1 MTIARFARAAE
12 GPIGG
17 ALWFFWFVK
26 SVCYV
31 VLLYFH
37 GKMFRVG
44 AKRESE
50 ATLRRISL
58 AGVLFVLG
66 ACAHAPIQ
74 PSGTHLRAEEPAP
87 SGSVPA
93 PIQISTLLPKPKPTQ
108 RPETYSVVVNGVRAQ
123 ELLFALARDAKLNI
137 DIHSGI
143 TGTVTLNAI
152 EQTLPQLLSRI
163 SKQVDMRWELDGPNL
178 IVMPDS
184 PYLHTYRIDYLNM
197 ERTSTGTVGVSSQI
211 GTGGGT
217 AGGGGAGAAGATGG
231 GNSSSTTVR
240 NTSDN
245 KFWATLEKNIKD
257 ILHETDKVLP
267 TGATQSTLVQ
277 ASTGAPGSAPPP
289 PTAPNVSFREA
300 AAVIVNAEAGLV
312 IVRATSRQHEKIQE
326 FLDQVLANARRQVL
340 IEATIAEVQLN
351 NQYQQGIDW
360 SALRTRG
367 LTTISG
373 SQISS
378 GNVTTNPLFPF
389 GIGATPPSSLP
400 SASTI
405 PNLLTLAVSRGTNIA
420 GVLQLLESFGTVRV
434 LSSPKISVLNNQ
446 TALLRVV
453 DNIVYFTVQVTIVA
467 TANVAATTATNT
479 SPVTVPVGFVMN
491 ITPQI
496 SDNDTILLNVKPT
509 TTRLVKFVNDPNP
522 DLAKAGVQNPV
533 PQLRMRELES
543 LIKVN
548 SGQIAVLGGLIEDS
562 VNDIEDTIPIINSI
576 PIIGSLFS
584 SRNRNNAKTELVV
597 FLRPVVIRDPSIDGD
612 FRSFRTMIPGEDF
625 ISRPNPGKAGTPEFS
640 R

>member
-1 MTIARFARAAE
+1 
-12 GPIGG
+12 
-17 ALWFFWFVK
+17 
-26 SVCYV
+26 
-31 VLLYFH
+31 
-37 GKMFRVG
+37 
-44 AKRESE
+44 
-50 ATLRRISL
+50 LRRISL
-58 AGVLFVLG
+58 AGVVFVLG
-66 ACAHAPIQ
+66 ACAHAPIPQ
-74 PSGTHLRAEEPAP
+74 SDTHLRAEEAAP
-87 SGSVPA
+87 SGTVPS
-93 PIQISTLLPKPKPTQ
+93 PVQISTILPKPKPTA
-108 RPETYSVVVNGVRAQ
+108 RPETYSVVVNGVKVQ

-137 DIHSGI
+137 DVHPGI

-163 SKQVDMRWELDGPNL
+163 SKQADMRWELDGPNL

-184 PYLHTYRIDYLNM
+184 PYLHTYRIDYVNM
-197 ERTSTGTVGVSSQI
+197 ERLALGTVGVSSQI
-211 GTGGGT
+211 GTAAGG
-217 AGGGGAGAAGATGG
+217 AGGGGAAGGTG

-267 TGATQSTLVQ
+267 TGAPQPTLLQ
-277 ASTGAPGSAPPP
+277 AITGAPGTTPPA

-300 AAVIVNAEAGLV
+300 AAVMINAEASLV

-326 FLDQVLANARRQVL
+326 FLDQVMANVKRQVL

-360 SALRTRG
+360 SVLRTRG
-367 LTTISG
+367 LTSVFG
-373 SQISS
+373 NQISS
-378 GNVTTNPLFPF
+378 GNVSTTPTFPP
-389 GIGATPPSSLP
+389 GVTGTPPSSLP
-400 SASTI
+400 SAPGF

-434 LSSPKISVLNNQ
+434 LSSPKLSVLNNQ

-453 DNIVYFTVQVTIVA
+453 DNIVYFNVSVTIAPGNLNSNSV
-467 TANVAATTATNT
+467 TATNT
-479 SPVTVPVGFVMN
+479 TPVTVPVGFVMN
-491 ITPQI
+491 VTPQI

-509 TTRLVKFVNDPNP
+509 TTRLVKFVPDPNP
-522 DLAKAGVQNPV
+522 DLARAGVQNLV
-533 PQLRMRELES
+533 PQLRMREMES

-562 VNDIEDTIPIINSI
+562 VNDVEDTIPIINTI
-576 PIIGSLFS
+576 PFIGSLFS
-584 SRNRNNAKTELVV
+584 SRNRNNAKTELIV
-597 FLRPVVIRDPSIDGD
+597 FLRPIVVKDASIDGD
-612 FRSFRTMIPGEDF
+612 FRAFREMLPGENF
-625 ISRPNPGKAGTPEFS
+625 ISRPNPGKAGAPEFS

>member
-1 MTIARFARAAE
+1 LKRA
-12 GPIGG
+12 
-17 ALWFFWFVK
+17 
-26 SVCYV
+26 
-31 VLLYFH
+31 
-37 GKMFRVG
+37 
-44 AKRESE
+44 SE

-58 AGVLFVLG
+58 AGFVLVLG
-66 ACAHAPIQ
+66 ACAHAPIPQ
-74 PSGTHLRAEEPAP
+74 SDTHLRAEEPAP
-87 SGSVPA
+87 SGTVPA

-108 RPETYSVVVNGVRAQ
+108 RPETYSVVVNGVKVQ

-137 DIHSGI
+137 DVHPGI

-184 PYLHTYRIDYLNM
+184 PYLHTYRIDYVNM

-217 AGGGGAGAAGATGG
+217 AGAGGGGAGGTGG

-257 ILHETDKVLP
+257 VLHETDKVLP
-267 TGATQSTLVQ
+267 TGAPQPTLVQ
-277 ASTGAPGSAPPP
+277 ALTGAPGTTPPA

-300 AAVIVNAEAGLV
+300 ASVIVNAEAGLV

-340 IEATIAEVQLN
+340 IEATIAEVQLS

-378 GNVTTNPLFPF
+378 GNVSTTPQFPL
-389 GIGATPPSSLP
+389 GINVTAPSSLP
-400 SASTI
+400 SASAI

-420 GVLQLLESFGTVRV
+420 GVLQLLESFGNVRV
-434 LSSPKISVLNNQ
+434 LSSPKLSVLNNQ

-453 DNIVYFTVQVTIVA
+453 DNIVYFNVQVTVVPGTI
-467 TANVAATTATNT
+467 NSGTTVATNT
-479 SPVTVPVGFVMN
+479 TPVTASVGFVMN
-491 ITPQI
+491 VTPQI

-509 TTRLVKFVNDPNP
+509 TTRFVKFVNDPNP
-522 DLAKAGVQNPV
+522 DLARAGVQNPV
-533 PQLRMRELES
+533 PQLRMREMES

-562 VNDIEDTIPIINSI
+562 VNDIEDTIPIINAI
-576 PIIGSLFS
+576 PFIGSLFS

-597 FLRPVVIRDPSIDGD
+597 FLRPIVVKDPSIDGD
-612 FRSFRTMIPGEDF
+612 FRAFREMLPGENF
-625 ISRPNPGKAGTPEFS
+625 ISRPNPGKAGLPEFS

>member
-1 MTIARFARAAE
+1 M
-12 GPIGG
+12 
-17 ALWFFWFVK
+17 
-26 SVCYV
+26 
-31 VLLYFH
+31 
-37 GKMFRVG
+37 
-44 AKRESE
+44 
-50 ATLRRISL
+50 RRISL
-58 AGVLFVLG
+58 ACSVLVLG
-66 ACAHAPIQ
+66 ACAHPPIQ
-74 PSGTHLRAEEPAP
+74 QSDTHLRAGEPAP
-87 SGSVPA
+87 SGTVPA
-93 PIQISTLLPKPKPTQ
+93 PIQISTILPKPKPTQ
-108 RPETYSVVVNGVRAQ
+108 RPETYSVVVNGVKVQ

-137 DIHSGI
+137 DVHAGI

-184 PYLHTYRIDYLNM
+184 PYLHTYRIDYVNM

-211 GTGGGT
+211 GTGAGT
-217 AGGGGAGAAGATGG
+217 TGAGGGAAGGTGG

-267 TGATQSTLVQ
+267 TGGPSFQPRA
-277 ASTGAPGSAPPP
+277 APPGP
-289 PTAPNVSFREA
+289 AGASGVAPETTTPNISFREA
-300 AAVIVNAEAGLV
+300 AAVMVNAEASLV

-326 FLDQVLANARRQVL
+326 FLDQVLANAKRQVL

-360 SALRTRG
+360 SALRVRG
-367 LTTISG
+367 LTSLLVTETGRTSGLPSTPGFPSILTVNASRGNISG
-373 SQISS
+373 I
-378 GNVTTNPLFPF
+378 
-389 GIGATPPSSLP
+389 
-400 SASTI
+400 
-405 PNLLTLAVSRGTNIA
+405 
-420 GVLQLLESFGTVRV
+420 LQLLESFGNVRV

-453 DNIVYFTVQVTIVA
+453 DNIVYFNVQVTVVPGSI
-467 TANVAATTATNT
+467 TTLSTTATNT
-479 SPVTVPVGFVMN
+479 TPVTVPVGFVMN
-491 ITPQI
+491 VTPQI

-509 TTRLVKFVNDPNP
+509 TTRLVKFVPDPNP
-522 DLAKAGVQNPV
+522 IFTAPNVPQNLI
-533 PQLRMRELES
+533 PQLRMREMES

-584 SRNRNNAKTELVV
+584 SRNRNNTKTELVV
-597 FLRPVVIRDPSIDGD
+597 FLRPVVVKDPSIDGD
-612 FRSFRTMIPGEDF
+612 FRAFREMLPGEDF
-625 ISRPNPGKAGTPEFS
+625 ISRPNTGKAGLPEFS

>member
-1 MTIARFARAAE
+1 M
-12 GPIGG
+12 
-17 ALWFFWFVK
+17 
-26 SVCYV
+26 
-31 VLLYFH
+31 
-37 GKMFRVG
+37 
-44 AKRESE
+44 
-50 ATLRRISL
+50 RRISL
-58 AGVLFVLG
+58 AGVVFVLG

-74 PSGTHLRAEEPAP
+74 QSDTHLRAEEPAP
-87 SGSVPA
+87 SGTVPA
-93 PIQISTLLPKPKPTQ
+93 PVQISTILPQPKPTS
-108 RPETYSVVVNGVRAQ
+108 RPETYSVVVNGVKVQ

-137 DIHSGI
+137 DVHPGI

-163 SKQVDMRWELDGPNL
+163 SKQADMRWELDGPNL

-184 PYLHTYRIDYLNM
+184 PYLHTYRIDYVNM

-211 GTGGGT
+211 GAATGG
-217 AGGGGAGAAGATGG
+217 AGGGAGGAGG
-231 GNSSSTTVR
+231 GNSSSTTVL
-240 NTSDN
+240 NTSNN

-267 TGATQSTLVQ
+267 TGMPQPAAAQ
-277 ASTGAPGSAPPP
+277 APGAPGGAAPA
-289 PTAPNVSFREA
+289 PTVANVSFREA
-300 AAVIVNAEAGLV
+300 AAVIVNAEASVV

-326 FLDQVLANARRQVL
+326 FLDQVLANAKRQVL

-360 SALRTRG
+360 SVLRTRG
-367 LTTISG
+367 ITTVSG

-378 GNVTTNPLFPF
+378 GNFTTNPNPPP
-389 GIGATPPSSLP
+389 GITEAAPGSLP
-400 SASTI
+400 SASSI
-405 PNLLTLAVSRGTNIA
+405 PNLLTLAASRGTNIA

-434 LSSPKISVLNNQ
+434 LSSPKLSVLNNQ

-453 DNIVYFTVQVTIVA
+453 DNVVYFNVQVTVVPGGP
-467 TANVAATTATNT
+467 NQNSTTATNT

-491 ITPQI
+491 VTPQI

-509 TTRLVKFVNDPNP
+509 TTRVVRFISDPNP
-522 DLAKAGVQNPV
+522 DLAKAGVQNLI
-533 PQLRMRELES
+533 PQLRMREMES

-562 VNDIEDTIPIINSI
+562 VNDVEDTIPIINSI
-576 PIIGSLFS
+576 PFIGSFFS
-584 SRNRNNAKTELVV
+584 SRNRNNTKTELVI
-597 FLRPVVIRDPSIDGD
+597 FMRPIVVKDPSIDGD

-625 ISRPNPGKAGTPEFS
+625 ISRPNPGKAGLPEFS

>member
-1 MTIARFARAAE
+1 VFCS
-12 GPIGG
+12 P
-17 ALWFFWFVK
+17 
-26 SVCYV
+26 
-31 VLLYFH
+31 
-37 GKMFRVG
+37 
-44 AKRESE
+44 
-50 ATLRRISL
+50 
-58 AGVLFVLG
+58 
-66 ACAHAPIQ
+66 PIQ
-74 PSGTHLRAEEPAP
+74 QSDTHLRAGEPAP
-87 SGSVPA
+87 SGTVPA
-93 PIQISTLLPKPKPTQ
+93 PIQISTILPKPKPTQ
-108 RPETYSVVVNGVRAQ
+108 RPETYSVVVNGVKVQ

-137 DIHSGI
+137 DVHAGI

-184 PYLHTYRIDYLNM
+184 PYLHTYRIDYVNM

-211 GTGGGT
+211 GTGAGT
-217 AGGGGAGAAGATGG
+217 TGAGGGAAGGTGG

-267 TGATQSTLVQ
+267 TGGPSFQPRA
-277 ASTGAPGSAPPP
+277 APPGP
-289 PTAPNVSFREA
+289 AGASGVAPETTTPNISFREA
-300 AAVIVNAEAGLV
+300 AAVMVNAEASLV

-326 FLDQVLANARRQVL
+326 FLDQVLANAKRQVL

-360 SALRTRG
+360 SALRVRG
-367 LTTISG
+367 LTSLLVTETGRTSGLPSTPGFPSILTVNASRGNISG
-373 SQISS
+373 I
-378 GNVTTNPLFPF
+378 
-389 GIGATPPSSLP
+389 
-400 SASTI
+400 
-405 PNLLTLAVSRGTNIA
+405 
-420 GVLQLLESFGTVRV
+420 LQLLESFGNVRV

-453 DNIVYFTVQVTIVA
+453 DNIVYFNVQVTVVPGSI
-467 TANVAATTATNT
+467 TTLSTTATNT
-479 SPVTVPVGFVMN
+479 TPVTVPVGFVMN
-491 ITPQI
+491 VTPQI

-509 TTRLVKFVNDPNP
+509 TTRLVKFVPDPNP
-522 DLAKAGVQNPV
+522 IFTAPNVPQNLI
-533 PQLRMRELES
+533 PQLRMREMES

-584 SRNRNNAKTELVV
+584 SRNRNNTKTELVV
-597 FLRPVVIRDPSIDGD
+597 FLRPIVVKDPSIDGD
-612 FRSFRTMIPGEDF
+612 FRAFREMLPGEDF
-625 ISRPNPGKAGTPEFS
+625 ISRPNTGKAGLPEFS

>member
-1 MTIARFARAAE
+1 M
-12 GPIGG
+12 
-17 ALWFFWFVK
+17 L
-26 SVCYV
+26 
-31 VLLYFH
+31 
-37 GKMFRVG
+37 
-44 AKRESE
+44 
-50 ATLRRISL
+50 
-58 AGVLFVLG
+58 VLG
-66 ACAHAPIQ
+66 ACSHAPIP
-74 PSGTHLRAEEPAP
+74 PSDTHLRAEGPAP

-93 PIQISTLLPKPKPTQ
+93 PIQISTILPKPKPTQ

-137 DIHSGI
+137 DVHPGI
-143 TGTVTLNAI
+143 TGAVTLNAI

-163 SKQVDMRWELDGPNL
+163 SRQVDMRWELDGPNL

-184 PYLHTYRIDYLNM
+184 PYLHTYRIDYVNM

-211 GTGGGT
+211 GTGRGT
-217 AGGGGAGAAGATGG
+217 AGGGGAGAAGG
-231 GNSSSTTVR
+231 GNSSSTTVL
-240 NTSDN
+240 NTSNN

-267 TGATQSTLVQ
+267 TGAPQPTLLQ
-277 ASTGAPGSAPPP
+277 AIAGAPGTSSPAA
-289 PTAPNVSFREA
+289 TAPNVTFREA
-300 AAVIVNAEAGLV
+300 AAVMVNAEAGLV

-326 FLDQVLANARRQVL
+326 FLDLVLANAKRQVL

-373 SQISS
+373 NQISS
-378 GNVTTNPLFPF
+378 GNVSTTPQFPS
-389 GIGATPPSSLP
+389 GINVTAPSSLP
-400 SASTI
+400 SASTF

-420 GVLQLLESFGTVRV
+420 GVLQLLESFGNVRV
-434 LSSPKISVLNNQ
+434 LSSPKVSVLNNQ

-453 DNIVYFTVQVTIVA
+453 DNIVYFTVQVTVVPGGP
-467 TANVAATTATNT
+467 NQNATTATNT
-479 SPVTVPVGFVMN
+479 TPVTVPVGFVMN
-491 ITPQI
+491 VTPQI
-496 SDNDTILLNVKPT
+496 SSDDTILLNVKPS
-509 TTRLVKFVNDPNP
+509 TTRLIRFVNDPNP
-522 DLAKAGVQNPV
+522 ALIIPNPV
-533 PQLRMRELES
+533 PQLRMREMES

-562 VNDIEDTIPIINSI
+562 INDIEDTIPIINAI
-576 PIIGSLFS
+576 PFIGSLFS
-584 SRNRNNAKTELVV
+584 SRNRNNTKTELVV
-597 FLRPVVIRDPSIDGD
+597 FLRPVVVKDASIDGD

-625 ISRPNPGKAGTPEFS
+625 ISRPNPGKAGLPEFS

>member
-1 MTIARFARAAE
+1 
-12 GPIGG
+12 
-17 ALWFFWFVK
+17 
-26 SVCYV
+26 
-31 VLLYFH
+31 
-37 GKMFRVG
+37 MFRVG
-44 AKRESE
+44 AERESE

-58 AGVLFVLG
+58 AGVLFALG

-87 SGSVPA
+87 SGTVPA
-93 PIQISTLLPKPKPTQ
+93 PIQISTILPKPKPTS

-137 DIHSGI
+137 DVHPGI
-143 TGTVTLNAI
+143 TGVVTLNAI

-184 PYLHTYRIDYLNM
+184 PYLHTYRIDYVNM
-197 ERTSTGTVGVSSQI
+197 ERTAIGTVGVSSQI

-217 AGGGGAGAAGATGG
+217 AGAGGAGGAAGG

-267 TGATQSTLVQ
+267 TGAPQPTLVQ
-277 ASTGAPGSAPPP
+277 ALTGAPGSAPPA
-289 PTAPNVSFREA
+289 PTAPNVGFREA
-300 AAVIVNAEAGLV
+300 AAVIVNAEASLV

-326 FLDQVLANARRQVL
+326 FLDQVLANVKRQVL

-367 LTTISG
+367 LTSVSG
-373 SQISS
+373 NQISS
-378 GNVTTNPLFPF
+378 GNVVANPPVTP
-389 GIGATPPSSLP
+389 GITVTPPGPLP
-400 SASTI
+400 SAPI
-405 PNLLTLAVSRGTNIA
+405 FPNILTLAVSRGTDIV
-420 GVLQLLESFGTVRV
+420 GVLQLLESFGNVRV
-434 LSSPKISVLNNQ
+434 LSSPKLSVLNNQ

-453 DNIVYFTVQVTIVA
+453 DNIVYFNVQSSQTATINTGVQTSVT
-467 TANVAATTATNT
+467 TTAI
-479 SPVTVPVGFVMN
+479 TVPVGFVMN
-491 ITPQI
+491 VTPQI
-496 SDNDTILLNVKPT
+496 SSDDTILLNVKPS
-509 TTRLVKFVNDPNP
+509 TTRLIRFVNDPNP
-522 DLAKAGVQNPV
+522 LLIIPNQV
-533 PQLRMRELES
+533 PQLRMREMES

-562 VNDIEDTIPIINSI
+562 INDVEDTIPIINSI

-584 SRNRNNAKTELVV
+584 SRNRNNAKTELIV
-597 FLRPVVIRDPSIDGD
+597 FLRPIVVKDASIDGD

-625 ISRPNPGKAGTPEFS
+625 ISRPNPGKSGLPEFS

>member
-1 MTIARFARAAE
+1 
-12 GPIGG
+12 
-17 ALWFFWFVK
+17 
-26 SVCYV
+26 
-31 VLLYFH
+31 
-37 GKMFRVG
+37 
-44 AKRESE
+44 
-50 ATLRRISL
+50 LRRISL
-58 AGVLFVLG
+58 AGVLLALG

-87 SGSVPA
+87 SGTVPA
-93 PIQISTLLPKPKPTQ
+93 PIQISTILPKPKPTS

-137 DIHSGI
+137 DVHPGI
-143 TGTVTLNAI
+143 TGVVTLNAI

-184 PYLHTYRIDYLNM
+184 PYLHTYRIDYVNM
-197 ERTSTGTVGVSSQI
+197 ERTSIGTVGVSSQI
-211 GTGGGT
+211 GTGGGGT
-217 AGGGGAGAAGATGG
+217 GGGGGAGSAGGTGG
-231 GNSSSTTVR
+231 ANTSSTTVR

-257 ILHETDKVLP
+257 VLHETDKVLP
-267 TGATQSTLVQ
+267 AGAPQPTLVQ
-277 ASTGAPGSAPPP
+277 ALTGAPGSAPPA

-300 AAVIVNAEAGLV
+300 ASVIVNAEAGLV

-326 FLDQVLANARRQVL
+326 FLDQVLANAKRQVL

-367 LTTISG
+367 LTTMSG
-373 SQISS
+373 NQISS
-378 GNVTTNPLFPF
+378 GNVSTTPQFPP
-389 GIGATPPSSLP
+389 GITVTPPSSLP
-400 SASTI
+400 SASAI

-434 LSSPKISVLNNQ
+434 LSSPKLSVLNNQ

-453 DNIVYFTVQVTIVA
+453 DNIVYFNVQVSVIPGTI
-467 TANVAATTATNT
+467 NSATTVATNT
-479 SPVTVPVGFVMN
+479 TPVTVPVGFVMN
-491 ITPQI
+491 VTPQI
-496 SDNDTILLNVKPT
+496 SGDDTILLNVKPS
-509 TTRLVKFVNDPNP
+509 TTRLIRFVNDPNP
-522 DLAKAGVQNPV
+522 DLARAGVQNPV
-533 PQLRMRELES
+533 PQLRMREMES

-562 VNDIEDTIPIINSI
+562 VNDIDDTIPIINAI
-576 PIIGSLFS
+576 PFIGSLFS
-584 SRNRNNAKTELVV
+584 SRTRNNAKTELVV
-597 FLRPVVIRDPSIDGD
+597 FLRPIVVKDASIDGD

-625 ISRPNPGKAGTPEFS
+625 ISRPNPGKAGIPEFP

>member
-1 MTIARFARAAE
+1 M
-12 GPIGG
+12 
-17 ALWFFWFVK
+17 
-26 SVCYV
+26 
-31 VLLYFH
+31 
-37 GKMFRVG
+37 
-44 AKRESE
+44 
-50 ATLRRISL
+50 RRISL
-58 AGVLFVLG
+58 ACFVLVLG
-66 ACAHAPIQ
+66 ACSHAPIQ
-74 PSGTHLRAEEPAP
+74 PSDTHLRAEGPAP

-93 PIQISTLLPKPKPTQ
+93 PIQISTILPKPKPTQ

-137 DIHSGI
+137 DVHPGI
-143 TGTVTLNAI
+143 TGAVTLNAI

-163 SKQVDMRWELDGPNL
+163 SRQVDMRWELDGPNL

-184 PYLHTYRIDYLNM
+184 PYLHTYRIDYVNM

-217 AGGGGAGAAGATGG
+217 AGGGGAGAAGG
-231 GNSSSTTVR
+231 GNSSSTTVL
-240 NTSDN
+240 NTSNN

-267 TGATQSTLVQ
+267 TGAPQPTLLQ
-277 ASTGAPGSAPPP
+277 AIAGAPGTSSPAA
-289 PTAPNVSFREA
+289 TAPNVTFREA
-300 AAVIVNAEAGLV
+300 AAVMVNAEAGLV

-326 FLDQVLANARRQVL
+326 FLDLVLANAKRQVL

-373 SQISS
+373 NQISS
-378 GNVTTNPLFPF
+378 GNVSTTPQFPS
-389 GIGATPPSSLP
+389 GINVTAPSSLP
-400 SASTI
+400 SASTF

-420 GVLQLLESFGTVRV
+420 GVLQLLESFGNVRV
-434 LSSPKISVLNNQ
+434 LSSPKVSVLNNQ

-453 DNIVYFTVQVTIVA
+453 DNIVYFTVQVTVVPGGP
-467 TANVAATTATNT
+467 NQNATTATNT
-479 SPVTVPVGFVMN
+479 TPVTVPVGFVMN
-491 ITPQI
+491 VTPQI
-496 SDNDTILLNVKPT
+496 SSDDTILLNVKPS
-509 TTRLVKFVNDPNP
+509 TTRLIRFVNDPNP
-522 DLAKAGVQNPV
+522 ALIIPNPV
-533 PQLRMRELES
+533 PQLRMREMES

-562 VNDIEDTIPIINSI
+562 VNDVEDTIPIINAI
-576 PIIGSLFS
+576 PFIGSLFS
-584 SRNRNNAKTELVV
+584 SRNRNNTKTELVV
-597 FLRPVVIRDPSIDGD
+597 FLRPIVVKDPSIDGD

-625 ISRPNPGKAGTPEFS
+625 ISRPNPGKAGLPEFS

>member
-1 MTIARFARAAE
+1 M
-12 GPIGG
+12 
-17 ALWFFWFVK
+17 
-26 SVCYV
+26 
-31 VLLYFH
+31 VLLYWS
-37 GKMFRVG
+37 GKFCPDSPD
-44 AKRESE
+44 KLERESE

-58 AGVLFVLG
+58 AYSVLVLG

-74 PSGTHLRAEEPAP
+74 QSGTHLRAGEPAP
-87 SGSVPA
+87 SGTVPA
-93 PIQISTLLPKPKPTQ
+93 PVQISTILPTPKPTS
-108 RPETYSVVVNGVRAQ
+108 RPETYSVVVNGVKVQ

-137 DIHSGI
+137 DVHPGI

-184 PYLHTYRIDYLNM
+184 PYLHTYRIDYVNM

-211 GTGGGT
+211 GASGGA
-217 AGGGGAGAAGATGG
+217 AGGGGGAAGGVGG

-240 NTSDN
+240 NTSEN

-257 ILHETDKVLP
+257 ILQQTDKLLP
-267 TGATQSTLVQ
+267 TGALQLAAAQ
-277 ASTGAPGSAPPP
+277 APGAPSAAPPA
-289 PTAPNVSFREA
+289 PTAPNVTFREA
-300 AAVIVNAEAGLV
+300 ASVIINAEASLV
-312 IVRATSRQHEKIQE
+312 VVRATSRQHEKIQE
-326 FLDQVLANARRQVL
+326 FLDQVLANAKRQVL

-373 SQISS
+373 NQISS
-378 GNVTTNPLFPF
+378 GNVT
-389 GIGATPPSSLP
+389 ATPPITPGVTVTPPGALP
-400 SASTI
+400 SAPAF

-420 GVLQLLESFGTVRV
+420 GVLQLLESFGNVRV
-434 LSSPKISVLNNQ
+434 LSSPKLSVLNNQ

-453 DNIVYFTVQVTIVA
+453 DNIVYFQVQSSTSQTPNAPSLLSI
-467 TANVAATTATNT
+467 TTTA
-479 SPVTVPVGFVMN
+479 VTVPVGFVMN
-491 ITPQI
+491 VTPQI
-496 SDNDTILLNVKPT
+496 SSDDTILLNVKPS
-509 TTRLVKFVNDPNP
+509 TTRLIRFVNDPNP
-522 DLAKAGVQNPV
+522 LLTIPNQV
-533 PQLRMRELES
+533 PQLRMREMES
-543 LIKVN
+543 LIKIN

-562 VNDIEDTIPIINSI
+562 VNDVEDTIPIINSI

-584 SRNRNNAKTELVV
+584 SRNRNNAKTELIV
-597 FLRPVVIRDPSIDGD
+597 FLRPIVVKDASIDGD

-625 ISRPNPGKAGTPEFS
+625 ISRPNPGKSGLPEFS